1 MPTPVFLP
9 GECHGQRSLVGYSSQ
24 GGKELDK
31 TEHSCTKASTNNQ
44 EKSFNQID
52 LTCTQK

>member
-9 GECHGQRSLVGYSSQ
+9 GERHGQRSLVGYSSQ
-24 GGKELDK
+24 CGKELDK
-31 TEHSCTKASTNNQ
+31 TEHSCTKDSANNQ

-52 LTCTQK
+52 STCAQK